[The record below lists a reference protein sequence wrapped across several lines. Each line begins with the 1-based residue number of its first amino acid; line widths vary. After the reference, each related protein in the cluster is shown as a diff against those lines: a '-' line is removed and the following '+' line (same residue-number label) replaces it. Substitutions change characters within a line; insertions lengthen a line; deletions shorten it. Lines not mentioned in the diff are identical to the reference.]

1 MLLSLQIK
9 IQTKWKSIGNNYR
22 KMALKRQP
30 SKEDGDGNAPV
41 AASDVSKY
49 VSDAS
54 DHIRVRKDERTRETR
69 LLERINKEVD
79 YRLANRPKKDGR
91 QQGGCGGGDADG
103 GWFSW
108 LNCGVDD
115 RDGDSD

>member
-1 MLLSLQIK
+1 MEEHRQQLQK
-9 IQTKWKSIGNNYR
+9 NG
-22 KMALKRQP
+22 LKRQ
-30 SKEDGDGNAPV
+30 STKEDGDGNVPV
-41 AASDVSKY
+41 ADSDVAKY

-54 DHIRVRKDERTRETR
+54 NHIRVRKDERSRETR

-79 YRLANRPKKDGR
+79 SRLANRSKKDGR